1 MREICRV
8 LLILCVLASCVRILA
23 AQQEKKPKAPESHG
37 KSAAAS
43 DADPLRALFLAQEYE
58 QVAIS
63 PDGTKVAWVETQK
76 TKEGSRTGKS
86 AIYAADL
93 TKTATPERITAG
105 TAGAYFEEHELSW
118 SPDSARLAFLSD
130 AAKPGQLQLYVAA
143 VPQRVTERP
152 AHLDHL
158 PEAALRKM
166 TNAKGLLATP
176 RWSPDGRWIAFLH
189 TPDATREA
197 GPLMPE
203 TPEHGVIKD
212 AFFEQ
217 RLAVIQSSVGDTL
230 RDLSPGDTY
239 IYEYDWTPDSQ
250 GFVLTAAKGNGD
262 NNWWIAQLY
271 TLNASSKEMRA
282 IYKPKLQIARPVVS
296 QDGKTVAFIEGLMSD
311 EDSVGGDALTVSV
324 GGGEARNVT
333 PGRKA
338 SASVLAWTR
347 DGKIM
352 DMENADGESSIARI
366 DPRSGAIESL
376 YHAPELL
383 TAGSWSTSLS
393 LTPNGTVSACGRS
406 SFSAPPEVWAG
417 EIGKWK
423 QVTHHNA
430 ELKPAWGEAKSI
442 RWKNDGLDI
451 QGWLI
456 YPKDFD
462 PSKKYPMVVAV
473 HGGPGYAIQASWPSV
488 PFDNFMALPAKG
500 YFLFQPNPRGSFGR
514 GEEFTQ
520 ANVRDFGY
528 GDWRDVLAGV
538 DAVLASAPMD
548 PQRLGL
554 TGWSYGGYMTMW
566 GVTQTNRFRAAV
578 AGAGIADWASYY
590 GENSIDQWMIPFF
603 GKSVYDDP
611 EVYARS
617 APLTFIKNAKTP
629 TLIIVGDSDGECP
642 TPQSYEFW
650 HALKTLG
657 VETELVVYER
667 EGHMFVKPADVRDVI
682 ARMTNWFDT
691 HLQ

>member
-1 MREICRV
+1 LKETPRV
-8 LLILCVLASCVRILA
+8 VLILCVLASCVRIA
-23 AQQEKKPKAPESHG
+23 TAQQEKKPKPPESRA
-37 KSAAAS
+37 KNAAS
-43 DADPLRALFLAQEYE
+43 TDPLRALFQVQEYE
-58 QVAIS
+58 QVVIS

-93 TKTATPERITAG
+93 TKTAAPERISAG
-105 TAGAYFEEHELSW
+105 TGGAFFEEHELSW
-118 SPDSARLAFLSD
+118 SPDSAHLAFLSD
-130 AAKPGQLQLYVAA
+130 ADKPGQLQLYVAA
-143 VPQRVTERP
+143 VPQHVTERP

-176 RWSPDGRWIAFLH
+176 RWSPDGRWIALLH

-203 TPEHGVIKD
+203 TPEHGEIKD

-217 RLAVIQSSVGDTL
+217 RLAVIQSSVVGTL
-230 RDLSPGDTY
+230 RDLSPDDTY

-271 TLNASSKEMRA
+271 TLNASSKELRA

-296 QDGKTVAFIEGLMSD
+296 PDGKTVAFIEGLMSD
-311 EDSVGGDALTVSV
+311 EDSVGGDAFTVSI

-338 SASVLAWTR
+338 SASALAWTR
-347 DGKIM
+347 DGKII
-352 DMENADGESSIARI
+352 DMENSDGESSIARI
-366 DPRSGAIESL
+366 DPQSGAIDSL

-383 TAGSWSTSLS
+383 TAGFWSTSLS
-393 LTPNGTVSACGRS
+393 LTPNGMASACARS

-430 ELKPAWGEAKSI
+430 ELKPTWGEAKNI

-462 PSKKYPMVVAV
+462 ASKKYPMVVAV
-473 HGGPGYAIQASWPSV
+473 HGGPGGAIQSSWPSV

-500 YFLFQPNPRGSFGR
+500 YFLFRPNPRGSFGR

-538 DAVLASAPMD
+538 DAVLASAPVD

-611 EVYARS
+611 DVYARS
-617 APLTFIKNAKTP
+617 APLTFIKNVKTP

>member
-1 MREICRV
+1 VRETRRA
-8 LLILCVLASCVRILA
+8 LMILCVLAGCA
-23 AQQEKKPKAPESHG
+23 AIAPAQREEKPKPPQSHATRG
-37 KSAAAS
+37 TGT
-43 DADPLRALFLAQEYE
+43 ADPLPPLFEAQEYE

-63 PDGTKVAWVETQK
+63 PDGTKVAWVEAQK
-76 TKEGSRTGKS
+76 TKDGSRTGKS
-86 AIYAADL
+86 AIYAEDL
-93 TKTATPERITAG
+93 TKNAAPERITAG
-105 TAGAYFEEHELSW
+105 TARAFFEEHELSW
-118 SPDSARLAFLSD
+118 SPDSTRLAFLSD
-130 AAKPGQLQLYVAA
+130 AGKPGQLQLYVAA
-143 VPQRVTERP
+143 VPQHVTQR
-152 AHLDHL
+152 AAYLDHL
-158 PEAALRKM
+158 PEAGLRKM
-166 TNAKGLLATP
+166 TSTKGLLATP
-176 RWSPDGRWIAFLH
+176 RWSPDGRWIAVLH
-189 TPDATREA
+189 TPDATRAA

-203 TPEHGVIKD
+203 TPEHGEIKD

-217 RLAVIQSSVGDTL
+217 RLAVIESNSGDRL
-230 RDLSPGDTY
+230 RDLTPDDTY

-262 NNWWIAQLY
+262 NNWWVAQLY
-271 TLNASSKEMRA
+271 TLNASSKEIHA

-296 QDGKTVAFIEGLMSD
+296 ADGKTVAFIEGLMSD
-311 EDSVGGDALTVSV
+311 EDSVGGDAFTVSI

-333 PGRKA
+333 LGRKA
-338 SASVLAWTR
+338 SGSSLAWTR
-347 DGKIM
+347 DGKII

-383 TAGSWSTSLS
+383 TAGFWSTSLS
-393 LTPNGTVSACGRS
+393 LTPNGMVSACARS

-423 QVTHHNA
+423 QVTRHNA

-473 HGGPGYAIQASWPSV
+473 HGGPGYAIQSSWPSV
-488 PFDNFMALPAKG
+488 PFGNFMALPAKG

-538 DAVLASAPMD
+538 DAVLASAPVD

-611 EVYARS
+611 DVYARS
-617 APLTFIKNAKTP
+617 APLTFIKNVKTP

-650 HALKTLG
+650 HALKTMG

-682 ARMTNWFDT
+682 KRMTNWFDA